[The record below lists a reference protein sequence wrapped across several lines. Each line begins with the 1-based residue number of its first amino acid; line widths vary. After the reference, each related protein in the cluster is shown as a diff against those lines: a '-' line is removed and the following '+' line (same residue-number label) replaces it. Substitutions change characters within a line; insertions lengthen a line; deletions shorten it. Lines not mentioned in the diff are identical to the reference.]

1 MNTSGRLQSQR
12 EALRAALT
20 LLENRSI
27 HDSMNLP
34 KMNSI
39 LKCYRV
45 KEVLLPNFE
54 FLGSPLTVLINKNK
68 ESINSKQGKRT
79 PLVSK
84 QKNDQNIRN
93 RFL

>member
-39 LKCYRV
+39 LLKVLQSYRG
-45 KEVLLPNFE
+45 F
-54 FLGSPLTVLINKNK
+54 
-68 ESINSKQGKRT
+68 T
-79 PLVSK
+79 PK
-84 QKNDQNIRN
+84 
-93 RFL
+93 F